1 MSNNKE
7 KQSLSPEEI
16 RQAAMK
22 AAMEQAQALYGD
34 MSGFHVPD
42 MAEAQERLMNEA
54 SGIPGVAEAYAYQAE
69 MMKQAGMD
77 PEAMQE
83 ACRQNLGAARRMM
96 EQAMEGIAS
105 GDESYADFFGAY
117 TSDSWE
123 IMRSGCGNLSEEQ
136 LRLLAYGAPLCV
148 YNGDYVDSVE
158 STADAETLKEMLEEW
173 WEVTD
178 PKSASETVAWLLH
191 AGQHEAADPALAE
204 ILKRGVEDISEA
216 ERCDEEDK
224 IGDVCTIAEFVLET
238 KEASPDILPK
248 TVIAWD
254 LVRAVNVARW
264 AFLCG
269 YMAESEMWRIAQ
281 TVADKAKETFASW
294 EEYGSSFAVGRGVWR
309 GDTED
314 YETADEVVST
324 LLEDEASPWTQT
336 EW

>member
-42 MAEAQERLMNEA
+42 MAEVQERLMNEA

-105 GDESYADFFGAY
+105 GDEGYADFFGAY

-123 IMRSGCGNLSEEQ
+123 IMRSGCDNLSEEQ
-136 LRLLAYGAPLCV
+136 LCLLAYGAPLCV

-158 STADAETLKEMLEEW
+158 STTDAETLKEMLEEW

-238 KEASPDILPK
+238 KEASSDILPK
-248 TVIAWD
+248 TIIAWD

-281 TVADKAKETFASW
+281 TVADKAKKTFDSW
-294 EEYGSSFAVGRGVWR
+294 EEYGSSFAVGRGVWQ
-309 GDTED
+309 GNTED
-314 YETADEVVST
+314 YETADEVVQT

>member
-1 MSNNKE
+1 
-7 KQSLSPEEI
+7 
-16 RQAAMK
+16 MK

-42 MAEAQERLMNEA
+42 MAEAQEQLMNEA

-69 MMKQAGMD
+69 MMKQAGID
-77 PEAMQE
+77 PQAMQE
-83 ACRQNLGAARRMM
+83 VYRQNLGAARQMM
-96 EQAMEGIAS
+96 EQAMSGIAS
-105 GDESYADFFGAY
+105 GNEYEGYANFFGAD

-123 IMRSGCGNLSEEQ
+123 IMRSECSNLSEEQ

-158 STADAETLKEMLEEW
+158 STTDVDTLKEMLEEW

-178 PKSASETVAWLLH
+178 PKSASETVAWLLN

-216 ERCDEEDK
+216 ERCDDENK
-224 IGDVCTIAEFVLET
+224 IADVCTIAEFVLEA
-238 KEASPDILPK
+238 KEASIDILPK

-269 YMAESEMWRIAQ
+269 YMAESEMWQIAK
-281 TVADKAKETFASW
+281 TVAAKAKEIFDSW
-294 EEYGSSFAVGRGVWR
+294 EEYGSSFAVGRGVWQ

-324 LLEDEASPWTQT
+324 LLENEASPWTQI